1 MNNSV
6 SNLTNIS
13 VVTPIKSNSEIGI
26 SARPVKFITLPDGIL
41 DAKLLERVGAIVQQ
55 ENCIGCDGRGL
66 ADAIAKKLPYGCSYK
81 NRRRM
86 PPANKFAVPDDR
98 STPGTIDVRKPPT
111 ALSGTNAGCPIVI
124 NLFAQWG
131 MGAPGKYNRVSPA
144 PPSDSAR
151 TREYWFRDCLHAI
164 AQINPPLESIAFPY
178 KIGCGLAGGN
188 WVAYEA
194 MIFEFAAMCP
204 MTQVII
210 CKLDDSGKSRGTQRR
225 K

>member
-81 NRRRM
+81 DRRRM

-98 STPGTIDVRKPPT
+98 STPGTIDVRMPPT
-111 ALSGTNAGCPIVI
+111 ALFGTNAGCPIVI

-131 MGAPGKYNRVSPA
+131 WALPENITGCHQRHHQTRRERENTGFVTACTRSRRSIHRSNLSH
-144 PPSDSAR
+144 SR
-151 TREYWFRDCLHAI
+151 TRSVVASPVVTGLHTR
-164 AQINPPLESIAFPY
+164 P
-178 KIGCGLAGGN
+178 
-188 WVAYEA
+188 
-194 MIFEFAAMCP
+194 
-204 MTQVII
+204 
-210 CKLDDSGKSRGTQRR
+210 
-225 K
+225 